1 MTGVTCEAGNAH
13 SSGAPD
19 FTLQWRVHVVPF
31 YLPIFLFIYQAF
43 YCSTILV
50 LFASVWTDFNVEE
63 YIIGMR
69 LQCCCIWI
77 KYGVAFKN
85 LERD

>member
-31 YLPIFLFIYQAF
+31 YLPILPMSGQAF
-43 YCSTILV
+43 YWSTILV
-50 LFASVWTDFNVEE
+50 LFALVWTDFNVDE

-69 LQCCCIWI
+69 LQCCCICI
-77 KYGVAFKN
+77 KC
-85 LERD
+85 LC